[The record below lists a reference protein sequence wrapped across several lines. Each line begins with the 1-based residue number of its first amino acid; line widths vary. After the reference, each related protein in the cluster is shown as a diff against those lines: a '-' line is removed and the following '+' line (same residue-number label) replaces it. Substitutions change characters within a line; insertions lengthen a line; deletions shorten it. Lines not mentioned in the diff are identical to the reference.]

1 LQIAK
6 FCKVFGLFGGN
17 SHKSH
22 NNLKNLQNQKSKCH
36 MQVGQPGFESRSGSP
51 FTAAHLMC
59 TLVTLT
65 DVNNH
70 YAVDPRYGLSLND
83 SIQMFDEPI
92 QIEPFDHEIPE
103 FNLLSEMARTS
114 V

>member
-1 LQIAK
+1 MSYAGWATR
-6 FCKVFGLFGGN
+6 VRVPVGLSLHGCTFNVHVGDI
-17 SHKSH
+17 
-22 NNLKNLQNQKSKCH
+22 NN
-36 MQVGQPGFESRSGSP
+36 
-51 FTAAHLMC
+51 
-59 TLVTLT
+59 
-65 DVNNH
+65 VNNH